1 MMFQGLILNG
11 KGLRER
17 MDYILIEHIEK
28 TLSVK
33 RLYEGKIINVR
44 VDTVSLPGGGTAT
57 REVVEHA
64 GAVGVVPVN
73 EQGEILLVRQ
83 YRYAAGKTLLE
94 IPAGKLEP
102 GEDPL
107 ACARRE
113 LLEETG
119 YAASGCERL
128 ISFYSTPGFTNET
141 LYLFLATGL
150 TQKEQNL
157 DEDEDI
163 AVVPVPFEQ
172 AIDFI
177 WSGEICDAKSVAG
190 IFAVYYREKNKPG
203 A

>member
-1 MMFQGLILNG
+1 MARAEVKGWIILT
-11 KGLRER
+11 
-17 MDYILIEHIEK
+17 EHIEK

-44 VDTVSLPGGGTAT
+44 VDTVSLPGGRTAT

-102 GEDPL
+102 DEDPL

-119 YAASGCERL
+119 FAASSIERL
-128 ISFYSTPGFTNET
+128 ISFYSTPGFTNEI
-141 LYLFLATGL
+141 LHLFLATGL

-157 DEDEDI
+157 DKDEDI
-163 AVVPVPFEQ
+163 DVVPVPFEQ
-172 AIDFI
+172 AINLI

-190 IFAVYYREKNKPG
+190 IFAAYYREKNKAG